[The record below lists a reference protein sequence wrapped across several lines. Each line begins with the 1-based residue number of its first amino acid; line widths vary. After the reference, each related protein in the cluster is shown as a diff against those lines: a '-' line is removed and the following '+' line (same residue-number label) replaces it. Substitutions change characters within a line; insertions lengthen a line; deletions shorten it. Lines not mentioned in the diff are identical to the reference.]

1 MSPSPRQWWRE
12 KPRGSSAEAVD
23 VASRNDVFALAE
35 RQAKNG
41 AKTVI
46 LFQLLREGAMSK
58 ALDYIKAALQI
69 AFSLVVLAIILL
81 NFRGLHLAVQKFL
94 ERAASVN
101 AIKGFGIEIDLDAAG
116 VDRALSAADAKRTLF
131 HVENLTG
138 AEKRRV
144 LALIQGLDGKQ
155 FVRLMYVG
163 QLKNLCEFENPSTE
177 MRDDA
182 ALDYELRDKGMTKIE
197 ANPVTLESV
206 RAELAKMVA
215 QGKSLDNGYPRSCYD
230 MTLTDDGYNVKTVL
244 VKSLSAMFDKGR
256 TAPP

>member
-1 MSPSPRQWWRE
+1 MP
-12 KPRGSSAEAVD
+12 
-23 VASRNDVFALAE
+23 
-35 RQAKNG
+35 
-41 AKTVI
+41 
-46 LFQLLREGAMSK
+46 K

-81 NFRGLHLAVQKFL
+81 NFRGLHVALQKFL
-94 ERAASVN
+94 ERAASVS
-101 AIKGFGIEIDLDAAG
+101 AIKVLGVEIDMDAA
-116 VDRALSAADAKRTLF
+116 DSALSAADAKRAFF

-144 LALIQGLDGKQ
+144 VALIHGLDGRE

-177 MRDDA
+177 MRNDV
-182 ALDYELRDKGMTKIE
+182 ALDYELRDKGLTNI
-197 ANPVTLESV
+197 AVNLATLESV

-215 QGKSLDNGYPRSCYD
+215 KGRSLDNGYPRTCYD
-230 MTLTDDGYNVKTVL
+230 MTLSDDGYNVKTVL

>member
-1 MSPSPRQWWRE
+1 
-12 KPRGSSAEAVD
+12 
-23 VASRNDVFALAE
+23 
-35 RQAKNG
+35 
-41 AKTVI
+41 
-46 LFQLLREGAMSK
+46 MSK
-58 ALDYIKAALQI
+58 VLDYIKAALQI

-94 ERAASVN
+94 ERAAQVTE
-101 AIKGFGIEIDLDAAG
+101 IKGFGFEVDLNAAG
-116 VDRALSAADAKRTLF
+116 VDRALAAADAKRAFF

-182 ALDYELRDKGMTKIE
+182 ALDHELRDKGLTKIE
-197 ANPVTLESV
+197 ANPATLESV
-206 RAELAKMVA
+206 RAELAKTVA
-215 QGKSLDNGYPRSCYD
+215 QGKSLENGYPRTCYD

-244 VKSLSAMFDKGR
+244 VKSLSATFDKGR